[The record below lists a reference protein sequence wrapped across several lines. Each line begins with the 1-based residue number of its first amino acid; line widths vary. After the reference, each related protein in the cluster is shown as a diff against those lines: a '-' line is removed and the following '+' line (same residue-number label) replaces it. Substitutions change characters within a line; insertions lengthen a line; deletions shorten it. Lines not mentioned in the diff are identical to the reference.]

1 MNKAFK
7 NELENKKYEE
17 LVNNYILKDIN
28 EMILSTDIDV
38 MKYLEIVVSSLLLE
52 INKTFPEPN
61 YSIYITYRIKSP
73 KSNIEKLSDYLCRLK
88 EHENSY
94 SIKDITD
101 LFGLRIIIEKIP
113 QNITISKNN
122 PEYELLQN
130 LSEERNKNIKLSK
143 NFHNFESKILDDDCT
158 CLEYYTQSKN
168 ILNSILSTF
177 DSETA
182 ISKNYAL
189 NLKKRYEMLINECEK
204 KIEILTALG
213 DYDSKIDTESLIND
227 KNVSK
232 IDFRQ
237 LLKDFDSRIDSK
249 LGLKLYSNSLPHIID
264 NSDVLKKLGISM
276 SKDPSRIKN
285 KREASGYVSDFFGLD
300 SSIIPI
306 KTELQVMYTNEH
318 QESIIGYSAHSKMP
332 GKEAS
337 FMEIPP
343 AYVNRNMSI
352 LKNIGSSTFIS
363 NNELS
368 LFNKVCSIKN
378 LDKNNA
384 ELFKNIV
391 SPSSVKYD
399 GDSPIGVKIDSK
411 FLQDLKDI
419 CTLNDAE
426 SESLKDILYSE
437 GCKLYDSWVK
447 NISAYH
453 ATARLDK
460 DSSAKNRIKIHYD
473 DPYECLAHTIREQI
487 DEHTPNSID
496 AEYYLERVYKNQS
509 EWLKKAGLMSTES
522 SVIDFE
528 IDDYAKNLLP
538 KLSKKIN
545 NNDIER

>member
-1 MNKAFK
+1 MNKPFK

-17 LVNNYILKDIN
+17 LFNNYILKDIN

-189 NLKKRYEMLINECEK
+189 NLKKRYEMLISECEK

-213 DYDSKIDTESLIND
+213 DYYSKIDTESLIND
-227 KNVSK
+227 KNISK

-487 DEHTPNSID
+487 DEHTPNCID

-538 KLSKKIN
+538 KLLEKVN